1 MTFSRRLD
9 WEAKPNRLSEALAER
24 QRAALEVLDL
34 TVSNPTRAG
43 IGYGESAILEAL
55 ADPASIAYEPS
66 PRGLDRARSAIAESL
81 GLGSIENLFL
91 TASTSEAYSWLF
103 KLLCDPGD
111 EVLVPRPSYPLF
123 EYLANLESVHVRQY
137 SLRYDEGWWLP
148 PGELER
154 HLTARTR
161 AVVVVNPNNPTGS
174 YLKRA
179 EAARLID
186 LCASRNIAIISDE
199 VFADYRFST
208 SPDLVTALATRDALT
223 FSLGGFSKSLGLPQ
237 MKLGWIA
244 VSGPGGAS
252 EQACHR
258 LELIADTYLSVSAP
272 VQHAA
277 ERWLAL
283 RGPFQARMME
293 RLRTNLAALENMAR
307 PLHVEGGWYAILP
320 LPRTRSEEDWVLEFL
335 NRGVLTQPG
344 YFYDFETEGRVV
356 LSLLTEPDVF
366 REGVSRLLSAE
377 PFSSASEASERRSA
391 GASHIRDSTAR

>member
-24 QRAALEVLDL
+24 QRAGLEVLDL

-43 IGYGESAILEAL
+43 IAYDDCAILEAL
-55 ADPASIAYEPS
+55 ADPASITYEPS
-66 PRGLDRARSAIAESL
+66 PRGLDRARSAVAQSL
-81 GLGSIENLFL
+81 ELEDVDSLFL

-111 EVLVPRPSYPLF
+111 EILVPRPSYPLF
-123 EYLANLESVHVRQY
+123 EYLANLESVRVRQY

-148 PGELER
+148 PGELDT
-154 HLTARTR
+154 HLTDRTR

-186 LCASRNIAIISDE
+186 LCASRHIAIISDE
-199 VFADYRFST
+199 VFADYRFSD
-208 SPDLVTALATRDALT
+208 SPDLVTTLATTRDALT
-223 FSLGGFSKSLGLPQ
+223 FSLGGLSKSLGLPQ
-237 MKLGWIA
+237 MKLGWIV
-244 VSGPGGAS
+244 VSGPEAARLH
-252 EQACHR
+252 ACHR

-272 VQHAA
+272 IQHAA
-277 ERWLAL
+277 GQCLAL
-283 RGPFQARMME
+283 REPFQARMMA
-293 RLRTNLAALENMAR
+293 RLRTNLAAIGDLAR

-320 LPRTRSEEDWVLEFL
+320 FPRTRSEEDWALAFL

-344 YFYDFETEGRVV
+344 YFYDFETDGRVV
-356 LSLLTEPDVF
+356 LSLLTEPGVF
-366 REGVSRLLSAE
+366 RQGLARLAE
-377 PFSSASEASERRSA
+377 MERS
-391 GASHIRDSTAR
+391 